1 MRNISTYPERD
12 PSCRKEGTVVSE
24 IRAELCRREFLKV
37 GFVAGVGLLVECHL
51 PGGTHAADART
62 ADTKGGKGSFEPN
75 AWLRIGTDD
84 TVTVVV
90 NHSEM
95 GQGITTAL
103 AMVIGEELEVDWV
116 TVRPVI
122 APAKPVYK
130 NPAFGVQATGGSTSL
145 QTSWDILR
153 QAGAVAREML
163 IAAASKSWGVAAS
176 ECRAIEG
183 SVVHNP
189 SGRRLRYGELAGKT
203 AGIPAPSQVSLKN
216 LGERK
221 LIGKPLG
228 RLDSRMKT
236 EGRAIFGTDVSLP
249 NLLVATVLHPPVL
262 GGSLQ
267 SYDAAKAKA
276 LKGVRH
282 VVPVGK
288 GIAVVADTFW
298 AAKKASDALEVK
310 WDAGENI
317 NLDMQKIRTRWKDL
331 AKQGGERVRDDG
343 NVEGAFRQAAQIIEA
358 VYELPFQAHGCP
370 EPMNCTA
377 HVKSDGCDVWV
388 PTQNQGGTQEI
399 AAAITGL
406 DLDRVRVHTT
416 FLGGGFGRRGDVDF
430 VAEAV
435 EISKAVNA
443 PVKVMW
449 TREEDIRNDHYRP
462 ASYHAVRAGLD
473 KNRKVLA
480 FSHVLV
486 GPSFLDPTIEIMA
499 PAILPGWLPRSVKD
513 VVAGAAA
520 PIVKYFSS
528 AKAAV
533 EGGTATEYAIEN
545 VRVEY
550 VKDDPGVPVGAWRSV
565 SPSQNAFVV
574 ESFMDEI
581 ARAAGKDPYELRY
594 ELLSNAPKHRG
605 VLKLAAE
612 KAGWGNK
619 LPEGVFR
626 GIAVHAFHDTPAAMV
641 AEISVDRKGGVKVHR
656 VVAAVDCGIVINP
669 KIVEA
674 QMVGG
679 IAFGLTAVLK
689 GKVTIK
695 KGRVQQSN
703 FDNFPLLRMDEMPKV
718 EVHIVASTNPP
729 TGIGEVPVP
738 PIGPA
743 VTNAIFAATGKRIR
757 TIPVTADMLS

>member
-1 MRNISTYPERD
+1 MSER
-12 PSCRKEGTVVSE
+12 T
-24 IRAELCRREFLKV
+24 AELCRRDFLKV

-51 PGGTHAADART
+51 PGGMHAADALA
-62 ADTKGGKGSFEPN
+62 ADKQGGKGSFEPN
-75 AWLRIGTDD
+75 AWLRIGADD
-84 TVTVVV
+84 IVTVMV

-103 AMVIGEELEVDWV
+103 AMLIGEELEVDWA
-116 TVRPVI
+116 TVRPAI
-122 APAKPVYK
+122 APAEPAYK
-130 NPAFGVQATGGSTSL
+130 NPAFGVQATGGSTSV
-145 QTSWDILR
+145 QTCWDILR

-163 IAAASKSWGVAAS
+163 IAAASKSWQVAAS

-183 SVVHNP
+183 SVVHDP
-189 SGRRLRYGELAGKT
+189 SGRRLRYGELVGKAAGM
-203 AGIPAPSQVSLKN
+203 PAPSHVRLKKP
-216 LGERK
+216 GEYK
-221 LIGKPLG
+221 LIGKSFG
-228 RLDSRMKT
+228 RLDSRIKT
-236 EGRAIFGTDVSLP
+236 EGRAIFGTDVTLP

-262 GGSLQ
+262 GGRLQ
-267 SYDAAKAKA
+267 SYNAGKAKA
-276 LKGVRH
+276 LKGVLH
-282 VVPVGK
+282 VLRVGT

-298 AAKKASDALEVK
+298 AAKKASDALKVK
-310 WDAGENI
+310 WDAGDSI
-317 NLDMQKIRTRWKDL
+317 NLDMQKIRARWTDL

-343 NVEGAFRQAAQIIEA
+343 NVEEAFRQAARIIEA

-377 HVKSDGCDVWV
+377 HVRSDGCDLWV

-399 AAAITGL
+399 AAAITGF

-443 PVKVMW
+443 PVKLMW

-462 ASYHAVRAGLD
+462 ASYHVVRAGLG
-473 KNRKVLA
+473 KNGKLLA

-486 GPSFLDPTIEIMA
+486 GPSYMDPIVETMA
-499 PAILPGWLPRSVKD
+499 PAILPGWLPRLVKTA
-513 VVAGAAA
+513 VAGVAV
-520 PIVKYFSS
+520 PLVKYFRSS
-528 AKAAV
+528 EAAC
-533 EGGTATEYAIEN
+533 EGGTAKEYGIKN
-545 VRVEY
+545 VRMEY
-550 VKDDPGVPVGAWRSV
+550 INDDPGVPIGAWRSV
-565 SPSQNAFVV
+565 AYSQNAFVV

-581 ARAAGKDPYELRY
+581 ARAAGKDPYEMRY
-594 ELLSNAPKHRG
+594 ALLANAPKHRG

-641 AEISVDRKGGVKVHR
+641 AEISLDRKSAVKVHR
-656 VVAAVDCGIVINP
+656 VVCAVDCGIVINP

-679 IAFGLTAVLK
+679 IVFGLTAALK
-689 GKVTIK
+689 GKVTIE

-718 EVHIVASTNPP
+718 EVHIVASNHPP

-743 VTNAIFAATGKRIR
+743 VTNAIAAATGKRIR
-757 TIPVTADMLS
+757 TIPVTADMFS